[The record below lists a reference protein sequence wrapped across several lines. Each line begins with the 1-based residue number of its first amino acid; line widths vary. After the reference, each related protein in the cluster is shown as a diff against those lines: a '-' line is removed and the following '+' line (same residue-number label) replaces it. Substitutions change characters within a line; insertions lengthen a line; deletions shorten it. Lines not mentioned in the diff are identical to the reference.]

1 MKAKTILVILLVGLV
16 FFATAQPE
24 GKTDK
29 LKKLALIIGNKDY
42 QYATVLKNT
51 INDAQDIATTL
62 KNVGFE
68 TMIHTNLDY
77 TGFLKAVNAFA
88 QKAPDYD
95 VLLFYFSGH
104 GMMYLGENYLVP
116 VDAALRNNEQQIEI
130 ECINIKR
137 ITTNFN
143 GGEGKA
149 NIAIIDACRNKPFNR
164 GWAAATKDLGE
175 GSRFRLKGV
184 SGSIVAQSADEG
196 ETSSDNPK
204 GRNGLYTSCLIKYIQ
219 EPGLSINEVFQLA
232 RKEVKEKSKNAQN
245 PIEFNQLVGNF
256 YFVSGTTVTGAAS
269 TKTKTQEP
277 VKDKDKEKAKNN
289 TVAGP
294 LTAKNNTSQG
304 ANQTVKLQE
313 GTSIRLALKEE
324 LNSKTAAVGN
334 PVEMEVS
341 EDVVVDG
348 QVVIRAGTHVK
359 GEVTQNSKAK
369 MLGKQGTIDFIVN
382 FTSSVDN
389 QNIRLRSTRKYEGK
403 NKSAGMAVAA
413 AFALPAI
420 FIKGK
425 EAVI

>member
-256 YFVSGTTVTGAAS
+256 YFVSGNTVT
-269 TKTKTQEP
+269 
-277 VKDKDKEKAKNN
+277 
-289 TVAGP
+289 GP